1 MYVWIIEGGYNNCQ
15 RNPALCRRWNHH
27 RLVLDSSRLVYLHMF
42 GSNRRD
48 CRCSVCI
55 DKVITSQTRTR
66 EQSREREWKIE
77 SAGCVIYWLRS
88 LTLLLFN
95 CNSFH
100 DGREGTCPFFLLVF
114 AGSFCFPLFG
124 RVLRV
129 SSRGR
134 RILQLREREKKESV
148 PQSWS
153 SFSSSSLPVTC
164 WDTIELNGRVVSKR
178 ANRFHPSFPDI
189 VLPVRVHEY
198 FNDYR

>member
-1 MYVWIIEGGYNNCQ
+1 MESSSPPI
-15 RNPALCRRWNHH
+15 
-27 RLVLDSSRLVYLHMF
+27 DSSRLVYLHMF

-66 EQSREREWKIE
+66 EQSRERVLYVLYIDC
-77 SAGCVIYWLRS
+77 ALS
-88 LTLLLFN
+88 LCCSSTATASTTVVKGLALFLSTCICWILL
-95 CNSFH
+95 S
-100 DGREGTCPFFLLVF
+100 
-114 AGSFCFPLFG
+114 FPLFG
-124 RVLRV
+124 RVPRV

-153 SFSSSSLPVTC
+153 SFSFSLPVTC

-178 ANRFHPSFPDI
+178 ANRFHPSYSQTSCYLSVYMSISMIID
-189 VLPVRVHEY
+189 R
-198 FNDYR
+198 